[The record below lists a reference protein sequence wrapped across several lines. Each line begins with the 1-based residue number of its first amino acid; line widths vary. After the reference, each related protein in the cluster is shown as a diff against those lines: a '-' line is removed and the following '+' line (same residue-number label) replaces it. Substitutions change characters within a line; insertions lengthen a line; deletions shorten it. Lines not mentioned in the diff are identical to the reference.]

1 MNALLQDLQVGKK
14 KKKQPV
20 KMISLLSLLYV
31 ECLEMTEKQQNG
43 D

>member
-1 MNALLQDLQVGKK
+1 MLDSRTFKWE

>member
-1 MNALLQDLQVGKK
+1 MLYSRTFKWGK

-20 KMISLLSLLYV
+20 KMISLLSPLYV